1 MEAHKTIEN
10 LAFYDPLT
18 ELPNRR
24 MLLDRLRKSL
34 AASARSGKLRAMLF
48 VDLDKFKS
56 VNDLFGHQAGDLL
69 LQESARRLT
78 RSTRE
83 ADTVARLGGDEFV
96 VMLEELSD
104 LPEEAAARAKMIA
117 EKILAVISQPYL
129 LAGHQCFITSS
140 IGITIIGNRQENPDE
155 VLQQADIAM
164 YQAKAA
170 GRNTLRLFEPDLR
183 TAANAHA
190 ELEKE
195 LRAAVREKQFLLY
208 YQPQMDRGVLT
219 GVEALV
225 RWNHPHRSIVAP
237 GEFIP
242 LAEDTGLILP
252 LGEWVLETACAQI
265 AAWARVKENAH
276 IAIAVNISS
285 RQIRHPEFVQRV
297 LAMLDRDGANPHN
310 LMLELT
316 ESMLVDNIDDTI
328 AKMTELR
335 RHGLRFSMDDF
346 GTGYSSLS
354 YLRRLPL
361 DQLKID
367 RSFVL
372 NLLTDAVSG
381 AIVRTVISLSQAL
394 GLPVIA
400 EGVET
405 EEQRKFLAGLGCH
418 AYQGNLFSLPLPLP
432 ELEAFLA
439 GHQDIANQI
448 SV

>member
-1 MEAHKTIEN
+1 
-10 LAFYDPLT
+10 
-18 ELPNRR
+18 
-24 MLLDRLRKSL
+24 
-34 AASARSGKLRAMLF
+34 
-48 VDLDKFKS
+48 
-56 VNDLFGHQAGDLL
+56 
-69 LQESARRLT
+69 
-78 RSTRE
+78 
-83 ADTVARLGGDEFV
+83 
-96 VMLEELSD
+96 
-104 LPEEAAARAKMIA
+104 
-117 EKILAVISQPYL
+117 
-129 LAGHQCFITSS
+129 
-140 IGITIIGNRQENPDE
+140 
-155 VLQQADIAM
+155 
-164 YQAKAA
+164 
-170 GRNTLRLFEPDLR
+170 
-183 TAANAHA
+183 
-190 ELEKE
+190 
-195 LRAAVREKQFLLY
+195 
-208 YQPQMDRGVLT
+208 
-219 GVEALV
+219 
-225 RWNHPHRSIVAP
+225 
-237 GEFIP
+237 
-242 LAEDTGLILP
+242 
-252 LGEWVLETACAQI
+252 
-265 AAWARVKENAH
+265 
-276 IAIAVNISS
+276 
-285 RQIRHPEFVQRV
+285 
-297 LAMLDRDGANPHN
+297 
-310 LMLELT
+310 
-316 ESMLVDNIDDTI
+316 MLVDNIDDTI